1 MWEWKVPAYLFAG
14 GLSAGSAVL
23 AAGADLTGRLALRRA
38 SRVSAL
44 ASLAASTYFLIA
56 DLGRPER
63 FHHMLRVAKPTS
75 PMSVGTWILAAYGP
89 GVGVAAAAELLPAA
103 LQRTMLGRPLR
114 QLSRPAGLSA
124 ALIAPAVASYT
135 AVLLSQT
142 AVPAWH
148 EVHPQLPFVFT
159 GSAAASAGGLGM
171 VLAPVAEAGPA
182 RRFAVLGAAA
192 ELAASR
198 LMEQRLGLVRQAYT
212 TGKVHQLRT
221 WSECLTTAGLIGA
234 AVAARRSR
242 ALAVISGLALLA
254 GSLLQ
259 RLGIFEAGVAST
271 KDPRNVIVPQRQ
283 RLNEEPGRACSP
295 DASAPD
301 G

>member
-1 MWEWKVPAYLFAG
+1 VWEWKVPAYLFAG

-124 ALIAPAVASYT
+124 
-135 AVLLSQT
+135 
-142 AVPAWH
+142 
-148 EVHPQLPFVFT
+148 
-159 GSAAASAGGLGM
+159 
-171 VLAPVAEAGPA
+171 
-182 RRFAVLGAAA
+182 
-192 ELAASR
+192 
-198 LMEQRLGLVRQAYT
+198 
-212 TGKVHQLRT
+212 TGKAHQLRT
-221 WSECLTTAGLIGA
+221 CSECLTTAGLIGT

-242 ALAVISGLALLA
+242 ALVVISGLALLA

-271 KDPRNVIVPQRQ
+271 KDPRYVIVPQRQ